1 MLFDAIAREA
11 YGTRFQWS
19 DYNRVQWDK
28 FVNLEIGG
36 DGGSCAFSLEPD
48 GKYNNHA
55 GDLMAFKGMFV
66 GVPVGYF
73 PYHIGPLGPAD
84 LDPAFARAISK
95 AGYARTE

>member
-1 MLFDAIAREA
+1 MERL
-11 YGTRFQWS
+11 QPS
-19 DYNRVQWDK
+19 SVDK

-36 DGGSCAFSLEPD
+36 DGRSCAFSLEPD

-55 GDLMAFKGMFV
+55 GDFMAFKGIFV

-95 AGYARTE
+95 AGYSRTE